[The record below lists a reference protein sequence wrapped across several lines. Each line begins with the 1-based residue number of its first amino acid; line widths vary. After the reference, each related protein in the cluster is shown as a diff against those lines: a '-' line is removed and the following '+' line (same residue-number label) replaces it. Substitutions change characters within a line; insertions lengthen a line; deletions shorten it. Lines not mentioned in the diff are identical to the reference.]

1 MRIEEPLPI
10 DDSMPEEQL
19 MVVEFFGRSYSGKEF
34 HQLNAVEGE
43 SPWYADHVNYLAW
56 GVEPPNLTSYER
68 KKFFRDINHYYRD
81 EPYLYTL
88 CKDKIYLQEMCL
100 RR

>member
-1 MRIEEPLPI
+1 MRIEEPIPI

-19 MVVEFFGRSYSGKEF
+19 MVVEFFGRRYSGKEF

-43 SPWYADHVNYLAW
+43 SPWYADHVNYLAC

-68 KKFFRDINHYYRD
+68 KKFFRDIHHYYWD
-81 EPYLYTL
+81 
-88 CKDKIYLQEMCL
+88 
-100 RR
+100 